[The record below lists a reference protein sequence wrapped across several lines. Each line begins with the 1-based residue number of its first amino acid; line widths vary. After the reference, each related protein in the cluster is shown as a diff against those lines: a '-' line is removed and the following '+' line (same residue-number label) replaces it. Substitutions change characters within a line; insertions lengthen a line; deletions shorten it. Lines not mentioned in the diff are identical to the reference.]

1 MRQPAANATIKEVLE
16 AVIDEMVEKG
26 IFWNEAQQEFEKLFL
41 IRALR
46 QNHGNLSRAAE
57 TMGVHRNTLT
67 KKAREYGLDKK
78 SFRS

>member
-1 MRQPAANATIKEVLE
+1 MKPPAPQATIKEILE

-26 IFWNEAQQEFEKLFL
+26 IFWNEAQQQFEKLFL

-46 QNHGNLSRAAE
+46 QNRGNLIRAAE

-67 KKAREYGLDKK
+67 KKLREFNLDKK
-78 SFRS
+78 SFKR